1 MKRTF
6 STLIV
11 STLAMSLSFAAQA
24 HRAWFLP
31 AATVLSADNAWVTV
45 DAAVSNDIFHA
56 DHAPFRLNSVEVL
69 SPNGNKVELKNAN
82 TGKYRSNFD
91 LQLAQ
96 EGTYKVFSAS
106 SGIRAR
112 WVDAEGKRQ
121 GWPRRGQPAEMAEFD
136 KNVPK
141 DAKDLSVSQFSRR
154 VETFVTAGAPS
165 NQVFKPSN
173 EGLELVPVTHP
184 NDLYAGESAEFTLL
198 IDGEPAAGAEVLVL
212 AGGMRYR
219 TSQNA
224 IKAVADKNGLF
235 RVSWPQAGMYW
246 LSASYEDDNAK
257 APATRRSGGYSA
269 TFEVLPQ

>member
-11 STLAMSLSFAAQA
+11 SALVMSLPFAAQA

-31 AATVLSADNAWVTV
+31 AATVLSADNAWVTF

-56 DHAPFRLNSVEVL
+56 DHAPFRLNSVEVT
-69 SPNGNKVELKNAN
+69 SPQGNKVELKNAN

-91 LQLAQ
+91 LELAE

-112 WVDAEGKRQ
+112 WIDTEGKRQ
-121 GWPRRGQPAEMAEFD
+121 GWPRRGQQADMAEFD

-141 DAKDLSVSQFSRR
+141 DAKDLNVSQFSRR
-154 VETFVTAGAPS
+154 IETFVTAGSPS
-165 NQVFKPSN
+165 NQVFKPTN
-173 EGLELVPVTHP
+173 QGLELVPVTHP
-184 NDLYAGESAEFTLL
+184 NDLYAGETAEFKLL

-219 TSQNA
+219 TSQDA
-224 IKAVADKNGLF
+224 IKAVADKNGIF
-235 RVSWPQAGMYW
+235 TVNWPKAGMYW
-246 LSASYEDDNAK
+246 LSAGYEDDKAK
-257 APATRRSGGYSA
+257 APATSRSGGYSA